1 VVKYY
6 AKLEVMMKCFE
17 MACLITLAAFLSSQT
32 QAKEV
37 KISAGTIVVVKT
49 LRAISSET
57 AKTDEIVELQV
68 AADVLVNGIRVIASG
83 APATGGIEELESAEM
98 LGQEGR
104 VAISINSAQA
114 VDGTNVPLTGR
125 ISSRGDE
132 EMTGTVVGAI
142 FCPLF
147 LLNQGGEAAIALG
160 AQGRGIVI
168 GEVIIDVP
176 TS

>member
-1 VVKYY
+1 MKRF
-6 AKLEVMMKCFE
+6 VMV
-17 MACLITLAAFLSSQT
+17 ALAAVCVLGSGSAAARQ
-32 QAKEV
+32 
-37 KISAGTIVVVKT
+37 IRIPAGTVLVVQT
-49 LRAISSET
+49 LGSISSET
-57 AKTDEIVELQV
+57 ARADEIVELIV
-68 AADVLVNGIRVIASG
+68 ASDVIVDGFRVIVAG
-83 APATGGIEELESAEM
+83 APATGAIEELESSEM

-104 VAISINSAQA
+104 VAVAINSARA

-125 ISSRGDE
+125 LSSRGQE

-147 LLNQGGEAAIALG
+147 LLNKGGEASIASG

-168 GEVIIDVP
+168 GDVIVNVP

>member
-1 VVKYY
+1 
-6 AKLEVMMKCFE
+6 LE
-17 MACLITLAAFLSSQT
+17 
-32 QAKEV
+32 
-37 KISAGTIVVVKT
+37 
-49 LRAISSET
+49 AISSET
-57 AKTDEIVELQV
+57 ASADDLVELLV
-68 AADVLVNGIRVIASG
+68 ASDVIVDGFRVIAAG
-83 APATGGIEELESAEM
+83 APATGAIEELESSEI

-104 VAISINSAQA
+104 VAVAINSARA

-125 ISSRGDE
+125 LSSRGKE

-147 LLNQGGEAAIALG
+147 LLNKGGEAAIASG

-168 GEVIIDVP
+168 GEVIVNVP